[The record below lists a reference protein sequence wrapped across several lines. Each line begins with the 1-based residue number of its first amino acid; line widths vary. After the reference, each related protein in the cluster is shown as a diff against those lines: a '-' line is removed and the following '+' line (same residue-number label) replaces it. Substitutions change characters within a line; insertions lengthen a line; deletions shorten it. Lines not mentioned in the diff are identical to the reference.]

1 MEVFFRDSLVDRKFF
16 EFYIN
21 KILNIYRFNFSHFV
35 FPYSLHYFCTVFES
49 FWRGQQSPLSLS
61 QPLSDV
67 KQAVL
72 ELVEKYLPDES
83 HFVVEVKME
92 EKAGKTRLLILIDAD
107 QGITIETCALVSR
120 KVSEELETQ
129 DLIGDAYILEVS
141 SPGLDY
147 PLNTVRQYQKNLGR
161 ELKLTL
167 SSGSELQ
174 GKLLEVAED
183 SIKLLIKRKE
193 KGKKA
198 TEEEVS
204 VLFADIKKSIVQ
216 VSFK

>member
-1 MEVFFRDSLVDRKFF
+1 MRLSSGILYFSIL
-16 EFYIN
+16 YIT
-21 KILNIYRFNFSHFV
+21 FA
-35 FPYSLHYFCTVFES
+35 PYSKVS
-49 FWRGQQSPLSLS
+49 GGDNKSPLSLS
-61 QPLSDV
+61 QPLNGV

-83 HFVVEVKME
+83 HFVVEVKLE
-92 EKAGKTRLLILIDAD
+92 EKSGKIRLLILIDAD
-107 QGITIETCALVSR
+107 QGITIDTCALVSR
-120 KVSEELETQ
+120 KVSEELEAQ

-147 PLNTVRQYQKNLGR
+147 PLNTARQYQKNLGR
-161 ELKLTL
+161 ELKVTL
-167 SSGSELQ
+167 SSGTDIQ
-174 GKLLEVAED
+174 GKLLEIADD

-204 VLFADIKKSIVQ
+204 VPFADIKKSIVQ